1 MPERAICKNKGNCA
15 KISQKMMATYFGKE
29 GIETKCSEFIIPGKK
44 KKYPKNGPNKNTI
57 IMERRELNQNVRIHN
72 SREEEKI
79 SQKWAKQKYHHNG
92 KEGIEPTKLGM
103 ERRE

>member
-15 KISQKMMATYFGKE
+15 KISQKMMAIYFGKE

-44 KKYPKNGPNKNTI
+44 KKYPKNGPNK
-57 IMERRELNQNVRIHN
+57 
-72 SREEEKI
+72 
-79 SQKWAKQKYHHNG
+79 KYHHDG